1 MIRGFDLN
9 AKKLIMSILIKY
21 SNTRYF
27 KFSALGGYWLLLLW
41 AGCTALH
48 TSPYFPEKIVPP
60 PTPPPT
66 TRSAAPAPRCADW
79 KGYIPD
85 TLHPEYLP
93 MRYLRV
99 NFHVLNSRD
108 SSHNFQP
115 AAARIF
121 LARLLEAANAALDTN
136 VRNWRSPDGTAVLPK
151 GYRYRLSPQP
161 GDDGFY
167 FHYDDSLYWY
177 VSSGRY
183 QNNYGQEVI
192 RKYSVGKD
200 TIFNVFILVHPDDS
214 IRSKT
219 YRANG
224 QGVALGTALK
234 MAGVF
239 ESKGPPENFVGLFNH
254 EIGHLLGLSH
264 AWLEDGCPDTNDHPN
279 RCWTWTETGPCR
291 DVATNNVMDYNAYQL
306 ALTPAQIGR
315 IQSTFAAETNPA
327 RRCLLPTWCLRRPD
341 RDVLIRDSV
350 NWLGARDLEGNLTI
364 APGASLRLSCRL
376 SMPGGGRI
384 TVQPGGHLWLD
395 GARLH
400 NACGQT
406 WEGIF
411 LEKKGSLSG
420 QVFILK
426 PPLLEN
432 CPAKP
437 SDE

>member
-41 AGCTALH
+41 AGCTTLH

-151 GYRYRLSPQP
+151 GYRYRLTPQP

-177 VSSGRY
+177 VSSGQY
-183 QNNYGQEVI
+183 QNNYSREVI

-315 IQSTFAAETNPA
+315 IQSAFAAETNPA

-364 APGASLRLSCRL
+364 ASGASLRLSCRL